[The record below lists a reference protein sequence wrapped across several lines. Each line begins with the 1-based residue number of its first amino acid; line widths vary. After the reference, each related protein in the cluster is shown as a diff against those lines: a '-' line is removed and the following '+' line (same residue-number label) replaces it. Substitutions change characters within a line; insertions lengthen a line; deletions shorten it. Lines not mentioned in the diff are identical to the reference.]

1 MLISIIL
8 SNYTVALRSLEIL
21 LCTACSSR
29 TVGARELIFEQLSPF
44 GPYIPV
50 LPYKKPNPTD
60 MARILSVS
68 DTVKLDFTY
77 GAACIQYFR

>member
-44 GPYIPV
+44 GLFILV
-50 LPYKKPNPTD
+50 LHYKKPNPTD
-60 MARILSVS
+60 MARPLKQIVLYCVF
-68 DTVKLDFTY
+68 VLAEKHKL
-77 GAACIQYFR
+77 